1 MLNVL
6 PGFAVQRIDRHAQRQ
21 GFDRAFIASD
31 PSTVGSSCAALNGC
45 MDGIE
50 TNAARNT
57 SCVVSGCLSRCPGQA
72 ARAILNANVQENCTG
87 PAARFSDP
95 RGVALD
101 GVGHLFVA
109 DSGNNTIRK
118 VVLAAGSVST
128 LIGLTGQ

>member
-1 MLNVL
+1 MRTSKTTARGPQCEEKTAADDAGNLYVADTGNQAIRKVL
-6 PGFAVQRIDRHAQRQ
+6 VATGVVTTLAGSAIMS
-21 GFDRAFIASD
+21 G
-31 PSTVGSSCAALNGC
+31 ST
-45 MDGIE
+45 DG
-50 TNAARNT
+50 
-57 SCVVSGCLSRCPGQA
+57 
-72 ARAILNANVQENCTG
+72 TG

-101 GVGHLFVA
+101 GVGHLLVA